1 MHLGEIIK
9 MYRAEHSMSQ
19 AAFASISG
27 ISKGYISMLENN
39 KNPATGEPLAPTY
52 TIFEKVA
59 RVTGYT
65 TDDLMRAMDDRQMIS
80 VNMAADALDY
90 TSSEVMEGIE
100 KGKIHINNLSK
111 VRFDADPHGTFPQ
124 LSPQKK
130 KLFDLIDSLPDD
142 KVDAILR
149 LLGEE

>member
-65 TDDLMRAMDDRQMIS
+65 TEDLMRAMDDRQMIS

-111 VRFDADPHGTFPQ
+111 VHFDADSLGTVPQ

-130 KLFDLIDSLPDD
+130 KLFDFIDSLPDD
-142 KVDAILR
+142 RVEAILKT
-149 LLGEE
+149 LGVE